1 MTPEQLAELREWYRM
16 ATDRGD
22 ARVSRSQAQAELW
35 NLLTCEGWQRPTA
48 SIRIGDGILPKLLDM
63 AERCADYDKRIG
75 EVMPADFKD
84 WHDNLPREW
93 PEVAADTIKRLRER
107 LEQAERTAKGICDME
122 NY

>member
-1 MTPEQLAELREWYRM
+1 MTPEQLAHLRRLTETSLSATFGIRVFPHEL
-16 ATDRGD
+16 
-22 ARVSRSQAQAELW
+22 
-35 NLLTCEGWQRPTA
+35 
-48 SIRIGDGILPKLLDM
+48 LPLLDM

-107 LEQAERTAKGICDME
+107 LEQA
-122 NY
+122 